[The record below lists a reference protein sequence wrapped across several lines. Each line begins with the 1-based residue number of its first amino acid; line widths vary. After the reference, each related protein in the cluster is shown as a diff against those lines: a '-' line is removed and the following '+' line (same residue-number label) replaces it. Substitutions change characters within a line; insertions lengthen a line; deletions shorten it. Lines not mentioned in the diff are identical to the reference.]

1 MLNEMDT
8 NLDGLITKDELMRH
22 LKHIKEKDSEEKKN
36 KGDDDP
42 STDNK
47 NEGEDD
53 DLEEEKPDMRSVLGF
68 LN

>member
-1 MLNEMDT
+1 MLNEMDK
-8 NLDGLITKDELMRH
+8 NLDGFITKQELMRH
-22 LKHIKEKDSEEKKN
+22 LKHIKEKDSEEKKL

-47 NEGEDD
+47 NEEDD